1 LNGVYDSPMRLHI
14 GALFLGLGL
23 IIGKPL
29 FSTTFVPGDLL
40 IQTSRP
46 WQSQN
51 NRLQNIASSSNIQLD
66 IKDVEALVSR
76 PGQPSRLANKN
87 TLATATEE
95 AVYIYTLKLDPTA
108 NIPDIATVVHG
119 QTLNGNDILMAQPNY
134 LHQLSYTTKNAP
146 GYDTYQVAPLS
157 LIGMEAAWDFSVGSE
172 NVVIAVID
180 SGIDTDHS
188 EFVGQLWQNPGE
200 IAGNGI
206 DDDVNGL
213 IDDVMGY
220 NFVSN
225 TATPEDDEGH
235 GTHVS
240 GIIGAKGSY
249 ITGVCPGCR
258 IMSIK
263 AADAAG
269 DLLDSQIIQSIDYA
283 IDNGAHIVNMSF
295 GGGPYAPIM
304 EGRIKA
310 GHDKGIVFVAALGNE
325 DTNVDTTDY
334 YPAKYPDVL
343 GISSVGHDGSRSG
356 FSNFGSYNFIAAP
369 GGQDLESETY
379 IVSSYLNN
387 TYGGLAGTSMA
398 TPHVAGAIGL
408 MKSVM
413 PWLTPDD
420 IRTALQLSAKDT
432 GASGYDIYYGYG
444 ILDVPNAIRY
454 ADRVPASVFD
464 MTTPHTVS
472 VGADATVSVSATD
485 NMRIQT
491 LLLYYLYYSN
501 TTPIGEWTSLP
512 MTDIG
517 NNRYSK
523 NIPPGPHIST
533 AVHTYVAAY
542 DLHPSNPT
550 YLPIGG
556 ASNPRIILYP
566 NDIVG
571 PTISFVSQSENF
583 VDTQTELWITD
594 NYSVATQSIS
604 VTVNT
609 GVDERRFGIPD
620 AALSYEAGLLTL
632 YLTKMGLAL
641 PEEGTI
647 QISVEAAD
655 TTGNITTQNRSFLRK
670 KTFQVVDGD
679 SRTDSF
685 LTYPNPFNPQQEACV
700 FSYDLTKDAQIR
712 IVIYSLAMKEVQKL
726 ILPDSACLAGYHEYR
741 WDGRDYSGNLLPN
754 GVYLA
759 LMTVESNGE
768 KKVLKRHLA
777 IKR

>member
-1 LNGVYDSPMRLHI
+1 MNWGYDSTMRLHI

-51 NRLQNIASSSNIQLD
+51 NRLQNIASSPNTQLD
-66 IKDVEALVSR
+66 IKHVETLVSR
-76 PGQPSRLANKN
+76 TGQTSRVANKT
-87 TLATATEE
+87 TLAIATEE
-95 AVYIYTLKLDPTA
+95 SVYIYTLKLDPTA
-108 NIPDIATVVHG
+108 NIPDIATAIHG

-134 LHQLSYTTKNAP
+134 IHQLSYTTKEAP

-172 NVVIAVID
+172 NIVIAVID
-180 SGIDTDHS
+180 TGIDTDHS

-206 DDDVNGL
+206 DDDGNTF

-220 NFVSN
+220 NFLSN
-225 TATPEDDEGH
+225 NATPEDSHGH

-240 GIIGAKGSY
+240 GTIGAKGSY

-258 IMSIK
+258 IMSLK
-263 AADAAG
+263 AG
-269 DLLDSQIIQSIDYA
+269 DFDFLETDIIQSIDYA
-283 IDNGAHIVNMSF
+283 NNNGANIVNMSF
-295 GGGPYAPIM
+295 GGGAYAPIT

-325 DTNVDTTDY
+325 STNVDTTTNY
-334 YPAKYPDVL
+334 YPAKYPHVL
-343 GISSVGHDGSRSG
+343 GISSVGNDGSRSG

-369 GGQDLESETY
+369 GGQDLEPETY

-387 TYGGLAGTSMA
+387 SYHGLAGTSMA

-408 MKSVM
+408 MKSM
-413 PWLTPDD
+413 IPWLTPDD
-420 IRTALQLSAKDT
+420 IRTALQLSAKDA
-432 GASGYDIYYGYG
+432 GASGHDIHYGYG

-454 ADRVPASVFD
+454 ADTVPASVYD
-464 MTTPHTVS
+464 LNTPHTVS
-472 VGADATVSVSATD
+472 VGADASVSVSAID

-491 LLLYYLYYSN
+491 LLLYYRYYIN

-512 MTDIG
+512 MTAMG
-517 NNRYSK
+517 NNRYSEK
-523 NIPPGPHIST
+523 IPPGPHIST
-533 AVHTYVAAY
+533 AIHTYVAAY
-542 DLHPSNPT
+542 DLHPSNPA

-556 ASNPRIILYP
+556 ASNSRIILYP
-566 NDIVG
+566 DDIVG
-571 PTISFVSQSENF
+571 PTISFVAQSGNF

-594 NYSVATQSIS
+594 NYRVATQSIS

-609 GVDERRFGIPD
+609 DVDERRFGIPD

-632 YLTKMGLAL
+632 YLTKMSLAL

-647 QISVEAAD
+647 LISVQAAD

-685 LTYPNPFNPQQEACV
+685 LTYPNPFNPQQEACF
-700 FSYDLTKDAQIR
+700 FSYELTKDVQIR

-726 ILPDSACLAGYHEYR
+726 ILPDSAGLAGYHEYR

-759 LMTVESNGE
+759 LMTLESNGE

>member
-1 LNGVYDSPMRLHI
+1 MRLYLC
-14 GALFLGLGL
+14 ALFLGLGL

-29 FSTTFVPGDLL
+29 FSETFVPGDLL

-51 NRLQNIASSSNIQLD
+51 NRLQNIASSPNTQLD
-66 IKDVEALVSR
+66 IKHVETLVSR
-76 PGQPSRLANKN
+76 PGQPSRLANKT

-108 NIPDIATVVHG
+108 NIPDIATALQG

-134 LHQLSYTTKNAP
+134 IHQLSYTTKEAP

-172 NVVIAVID
+172 TIVIAVID

-206 DDDVNGL
+206 DDDVNGF

-225 TATPEDDEGH
+225 TATPEDDESH

-240 GIIGAKGSY
+240 GTIGAKGSY

-258 IMSIK
+258 IMSLK
-263 AADAAG
+263 AADANG
-269 DLLDSQIIQSIDYA
+269 DLFESQIIQGIDYA
-283 IDNGAHIVNMSF
+283 TNNGANIVNMSF
-295 GGGPYAPIM
+295 GGPSYAPIT

-310 GHDKGIVFVAALGNE
+310 GHDKGIVFVAALGN
-325 DTNVDTTDY
+325 DNTNVDTTNF
-334 YPAKYPDVL
+334 YPAKYPHVL

-369 GGQDLESETY
+369 GGQIY
-379 IVSSYLNN
+379 SSGLNN
-387 TYGGLAGTSMA
+387 DYRFMNGTSMA

-464 MTTPHTVS
+464 MTTPHTVP

-491 LLLYYLYYSN
+491 LLLYYRYYSN

-512 MTDIG
+512 MTAMG

-523 NIPPGPHIST
+523 NIPPGPDIST
-533 AVHTYVAAY
+533 AIHTYVAAY
-542 DLHPSNPT
+542 DLHPSNPA

-571 PTISFVSQSENF
+571 PTISFVAQSGNV

-594 NYSVATQSIS
+594 NYRVATQSIS

-620 AALSYEAGLLTL
+620 AALRYEAGLLTL

-647 QISVEAAD
+647 QISVQAAD
-655 TTGNITTQNRSFLRK
+655 TSGNITTQNRSFLRK

-685 LTYPNPFNPQQEACV
+685 LTYPNPFNPQQEACI

-726 ILPDSACLAGYHEYR
+726 ILPDSAGLAGYHEYR